1 MGRFRRKYEIL
12 DGSSP
17 NARYAMAFKKMKRIK
32 GFYVHLAVYLIF
44 NLIIILT
51 GNTEF
56 NDSDTGN
63 LGRFSL
69 AFYWGIGLAA
79 HGASVFGRDLFFGRD
94 WEERKIRQFM
104 DKEKNDKWE

>member
-1 MGRFRRKYEIL
+1 MGRYRRKYDTLE
-12 DGSSP
+12 GVTP
-17 NARYAMAFKKMKRIK
+17 NTPYAMAFKKMKRIK

-44 NLIIILT
+44 NTIIILV

-56 NDSDTGN
+56 NDSDSGS

-79 HGASVFGRDLFFGRD
+79 HGASVFGRDLFFGSR

-104 DKEKNDKWE
+104 DKDKNNKWE